1 MTYETNQ
8 IIKHQLWLEYN
19 DNYLAHYG
27 TKGQKWGIRKYQ
39 NPDGSLT
46 EEGKIRYNA
55 DNGGNKKFDRKFNKD
70 VKRLQKLDDKANVKL
85 QQQRAEKYA
94 ARAKTAGKVALGS
107 GLSALGLLLGSNTF
121 DNVLRT
127 QASEARI
134 NADLLDGLAKYSG
147 DGGRKFIK
155 ENHGLSLTW
164 ESKLAKWRVEDIN
177 RFRKNVGD
185 AAGYAFLGTGATAL
199 GSGAVAGASLAK
211 ALAAKKRTTAEG
223 HAKAIAKRNEEYNR
237 MQKTYGNTS
246 YSDRLKQRNKQIISN
261 RGNRK

>member
-55 DNGGNKKFDRKFNKD
+55 NDGGNKKFDRKFNKD
-70 VKRLQKLDDKANVKL
+70 IKRLQKLDDKANVKL

-94 ARAKTAGKVALGS
+94 ARAKTTGKATL
-107 GLSALGLLLGSNTF
+107 
-121 DNVLRT
+121 
-127 QASEARI
+127 QI
-134 NADLLDGLAKYSG
+134 GLAGLATVFGGIKYNQLADDMRRTNYEIASFLYPNHA
-147 DGGRKFIK
+147 GRPASTP
-155 ENHGLSLTW
+155 EGAALYLSEKAGNRGYNKWSKSTDFTAAAALT
-164 ESKLAKWRVEDIN
+164 S
-177 RFRKNVGD
+177 
-185 AAGYAFLGTGATAL
+185 AAGMLGAGGATAYN
-199 GSGAVAGASLAK
+199 LAK
-211 ALAAKKRTTAEG
+211 SRAAKKRTTAEG
-223 HAKAIAKRNEEYNR
+223 HAKAVAKRNEEYNR

-246 YSDRLKQRNKQIISN
+246 YSDRLKQRNKQIVSN